1 MDIKNQFSYRAGTTP
16 LQKELVRDIS
26 WFIILRWHAAL
37 GIMII
42 PWLAN
47 SILGLHIQLN
57 IFIFLGIIVLIINT
71 CYLYY
76 VRLLKNRHLTD
87 MVYFYRI
94 ADLQSNLDIIILTIL
109 IHYSGGIESPLAFY
123 YVFHVIIS
131 AIITPKRLCYIH
143 ATFASL
149 LFSSLVLLE
158 YLGIIPHVSI
168 SGLLPFKLHDKGAYI
183 FGGLFFFVST
193 LYITSYL
200 ATTISS
206 RLKAS
211 YIELQNADRE
221 KTQFTLKI
229 THELRSPLGAV
240 HSLVRVII
248 DGYTGELPQKV
259 RELLERVEKRISF
272 LLNMV
277 NKLLYLFA
285 AGKIKLEEATDIDIN
300 LFLDRI
306 IKSYESR
313 IKEAQIKLTL
323 EKGKRLPLLRA
334 REEDMELIFSNLI
347 DNAVKYTPE
356 KGEIFIKT
364 MNLPDNNKRLKVLVR
379 DSGVG
384 IKKEDME
391 NIFKEFFRTGDAKE
405 IAKEGTG
412 LGLSIVKKIV
422 EQYGGNIYVESEY
435 GKGTTFNLEL
445 R

>member
-1 MDIKNQFSYRAGTTP
+1 MNKKNQFSYRPDITL
-16 LQKELVRDIS
+16 LQKELIRDIS

-47 SILGLHIQLN
+47 SILGLHIKLN
-57 IFIFLGIIVLIINT
+57 IFIFLGVMVLFINS
-71 CYLYY
+71 CYFYY
-76 VRLLKNRHLTD
+76 VRVLKKRHLTD

-123 YVFHVIIS
+123 YVFHIIIT

-143 ATFASL
+143 TAFASL

-158 YLGIIPHVSI
+158 YFGIIPHVSI
-168 SGLLPFKLHDKGAYI
+168 SGLLPLELHDKGAYI

-200 ATTISS
+200 TSTISS
-206 RLKAS
+206 RLKTS
-211 YIELQNADRE
+211 YIELQNMDRE

-229 THELRSPLGAV
+229 THELRAPLGAV
-240 HSLVRVII
+240 RSLVKVII

-259 RELLERVEKRISF
+259 RELLVRVERRASF
-272 LLNMV
+272 LLIMV
-277 NKLLYLFA
+277 NKLLELFA
-285 AGKIKLEEATDIDIN
+285 VGKIKMEEAIDIDIN
-300 LFLDRI
+300 LLIDRI

-313 IKEAQIKLTL
+313 IKEAQIKLTFK
-323 EKGKRLPLLRA
+323 KGDKLSLFRA
-334 REEDMELIFSNLI
+334 REDDMELIFSNLI

-356 KGEIFIKT
+356 KGDIFIKT
-364 MNLPDNNKRLKVLVR
+364 MNLADNNKRLKVLIR
-379 DSGVG
+379 DSGIG
-384 IKKEDME
+384 IKTEDME
-391 NIFKEFFRTGDAKE
+391 NIFKEFFRTRDAKE

-422 EQYGGNIYVESEY
+422 EQYGGKIYVESEY
-435 GKGTTFNLEL
+435 GKGTTFTLEL
-445 R
+445 Q